1 MKNLTRRSFLG
12 LTAAGLGS
20 AFLAGRQALA
30 STGESFISKPE
41 LGFQIWTVREMLLKD
56 FPGTLK
62 MIADMG
68 YKTVEMCSP
77 PGYGF
82 KPLMNMTAKEMK
94 KIIND
99 AGLRFEST
107 HYTAQE
113 LRQNL
118 DQRILFAAESGQKQM
133 IQSHPGISYKNA
145 TLDDWKRSAEE
156 LNKFGEKSQKA
167 GIQMGYHNH
176 HDEFNKVGD
185 KLIYDV
191 LLENL
196 DPGLVK
202 MQFQVA
208 VINIRYKAADYFR
221 KHPGRFISAHLA
233 DYNEAEKKTVAV
245 GKGIVDW
252 KEFFSTLDKGGVKNI
267 FVEMDIETFKDS
279 ADYISKL

>member
-1 MKNLTRRSFLG
+1 MKNLTRRNFIGKTALG
-12 LTAAGLGS
+12 IGS
-20 AFLAGRQALA
+20 AFLTGRIALA
-30 STGESFISKPE
+30 SPGEAKISKPE

-62 MIADMG
+62 MIAEMG

-82 KPLMNMTAKEMK
+82 KQLMNMPAKEMK

-99 AGLRFEST
+99 AGLKFEST

-118 DQRILFAAESGQKQM
+118 DERIQFASESGQKQM
-133 IQSHPGISYKNA
+133 IQSHPGISAKTA

-156 LNKFGEKSQKA
+156 LNKHGEKSKKA

-176 HDEFNKVGD
+176 HDEFGKVGD
-185 KLIYDV
+185 RLIYDV

-196 DPGLVK
+196 DPDLVK

-208 VINIRYKAADYFR
+208 VINIGFKAADYFR
-221 KHPGRFISAHLA
+221 KYPGRFISAHLA
-233 DYNEAEKKTVAV
+233 DYSEAEKKTVAV

-252 KEFFSTLDKGGVKNI
+252 KEFFSALDKGGVKNI
-267 FVEMDIETFKDS
+267 FVEMDLNTFKDS